1 MGLFTG
7 LIGLAYLKQ
16 RQLDLEFKI
25 QDVMI
30 SMNQVSNYS
39 LEIVSIG
46 DELDPESPEFKKLN
60 TRRKKLQLM
69 EKRLQAEL
77 VRYENELKL
86 VNRQIDSM
94 QKIVDM
100 SIQRLTSFG
109 GGGGQGYG

>member
-1 MGLFTG
+1 MGLFSG
-7 LIGLAYLKQ
+7 LIGIAYLKQ
-16 RQLDLEFKI
+16 RRLDLEFKI
-25 QDVMI
+25 QDVMM

-39 LEIVSIG
+39 LELVSIG

-86 VNRQIDSM
+86 INGQIEVT
-94 QKIVDM
+94 QKIVDS
-100 SIQRLTSFG
+100 SIKNLIGSSSR
-109 GGGGQGYG
+109 